1 MELTI
6 IPREQLIPLR
16 WYVGRGRTSNVAL
29 WDGEIFLTIADKGGQ
44 MVVKGE
50 PYYEAESGCFQPF
63 LLVDEGRMVEP
74 FGKVAWDKHYGSVL
88 EICVTVPANCKK
100 SDGS

>member
-1 MELTI
+1 MKLTI
-6 IPREQLIPLR
+6 IPKDQLIPLR

-63 LLVDEGRMVEP
+63 LLVDEGKMIEP
-74 FGKVAWDKHYGSVL
+74 FGKSAWDAHYGKTL
-88 EICVTVPANCKK
+88 EVPGNH
-100 SDGS
+100 SDL